1 MYPQVTNICQMYRLG
16 KLVLIEDCTLPEDPC
31 TFVIISRLILLR
43 MRIVSA
49 KYCRE
54 NQNTLMAFKNIFPK
68 MVPFYEIMWKNITDP
83 DRPHMT
89 MKYGTCA

>member
-1 MYPQVTNICQMYRLG
+1 
-16 KLVLIEDCTLPEDPC
+16 
-31 TFVIISRLILLR
+31 

-49 KYCRE
+49 KHYKE
-54 NQNTLMAFKNIFPK
+54 NQNTPMAFKNIFPK

-89 MKYGTCA
+89 IKYGTCA